1 MPNVK
6 PLMQFKSF
14 FFVGGLLLIFL
25 SLPVMAQNQPK
36 LYAGLVKSKG
46 YVVGSKLAA
55 SGLHRYDGDQIWTH
69 IGWNM
74 PRVSAITQD
83 PVNPDIIYLA
93 CGSGAARTRDGGNSW
108 RMTTD
113 WRVTETQDICVDP
126 NAPQHV
132 YLATAYGIWTTKD
145 GGDTWQETNS
155 GLSKKFTQSLRVDRS
170 QAGRVLAGTEG
181 GLYLSTDGAA
191 HWSLVGPPG
200 VTILDLE
207 QCASASNVWLAA
219 TQDHGVLLSQ
229 DNGATWQFA
238 QGSLAQAAI
247 YAVGIDPRNPKNMSA
262 VGWGAG
268 VMVSTDGGATWRD
281 CRAGLPVGNCYETV
295 FDVNQPGRLWV
306 ATFEEGIFYSDDFG
320 HTWKA
325 ANMNGAIV
333 FDMVFLNTK

>member
-1 MPNVK
+1 MSD
-6 PLMQFKSF
+6 FKQVRRPAGF
-14 FFVGGLLLIFL
+14 LLAGGLFLIHL
-25 SLPVMAQNQPK
+25 SLPVMAQTQAK

-83 PVNPDIIYLA
+83 PHNPEIIYLA

-126 NAPQHV
+126 NVPQHV
-132 YLATAYGIWTTKD
+132 YLATAYGIWATQD
-145 GGDTWQETNS
+145 GGESWQEAST
-155 GLSKKFTQSLRVDRS
+155 GLSKKFTQSVRVDRS
-170 QAGRVLAGTEG
+170 QAGRVFAGTEG

-200 VTILDLE
+200 VTILDLD
-207 QCASASNVWLAA
+207 QCASAPHVWLAA
-219 TQDHGVLLSQ
+219 TQDRGVLLSQ

-238 QGSLAQAAI
+238 KGSLSQAAI
-247 YAVGIDPRNPKNMSA
+247 YAVGIDPHNSKNMAA

-268 VMVSTDGGATWRD
+268 VLVSADGGATWQDRS
-281 CRAGLPVGNCYETV
+281 AGLPVRNCYETV
-295 FDVNQPGRLWV
+295 FDVNQAGRLWV
-306 ATFEEGIFYSDDFG
+306 ATFEEGVFHSDDFG
-320 HTWKA
+320 RTWTDA
-325 ANMNGAIV
+325 GMHGAIV
-333 FDMVFLNTK
+333 FDLVFLQAK

>member
-1 MPNVK
+1 MAN
-6 PLMQFKSF
+6 FKHVRQPASF
-14 FFVGGLLLIFL
+14 LLAGGLFLILL
-25 SLPVMAQNQPK
+25 SLPVMAQTQPK

-55 SGLHRYDGDQIWTH
+55 SGLHRYDGDQTWTH
-69 IGWNM
+69 MGWNM

-83 PVNPDIIYLA
+83 PNNPDIIYLA

-132 YLATAYGIWTTKD
+132 YLATAYGLWATKD
-145 GGDTWQETNS
+145 GGETWQETNS
-155 GLSKKFTQSLRVDRS
+155 GLPKRFTQSVEVDRA
-170 QAGRVLAGTEG
+170 QAGRVFAGAEG

-207 QCASASNVWLAA
+207 QCASAPNVWLAA
-219 TQDHGVLLSQ
+219 TQDRGVLRSQ
-229 DNGATWQFA
+229 DNGNTWEFA
-238 QGSLAQAAI
+238 KGSLAQTVI

-268 VMVSTDGGATWRD
+268 VMVSADGGATWQDRS
-281 CRAGLPVGNCYETV
+281 AGLPVRNCYETA
-295 FDVNQPGRLWV
+295 FDVNQAGRLWV
-306 ATFEEGIFYSDDFG
+306 ATFEEGIFYSDNFG
-320 HTWKA
+320 RTWTDA
-325 ANMNGAIV
+325 GMHGAIV
-333 FDMVFLNTK
+333 FDLVFLNGK